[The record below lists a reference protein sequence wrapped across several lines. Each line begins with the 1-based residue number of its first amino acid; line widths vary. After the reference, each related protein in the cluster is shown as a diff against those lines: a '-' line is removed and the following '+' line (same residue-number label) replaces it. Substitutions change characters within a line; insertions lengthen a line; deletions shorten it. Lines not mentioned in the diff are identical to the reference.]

1 MALSSRLISKGNV
14 ETASRREELV
24 SALLAANT
32 ATPGLIILITAPS
45 SFPSSGKTSVTEAWR
60 SSLYHVT
67 VISPWNWNATTEEK
81 RQNYKRA
88 SDSIDNLRRITP
100 DAAYLVGLCYLLE
113 FRADDEFT
121 SRMKLTFTSPI
132 MKVRELDRV
141 FFGTGISILVFT
153 FSRLLGRTLSEAAAL
168 ERKIVRDLANDHC
181 MTLML
186 IDYSDPN
193 HLLDCWHCGKPVV
206 SSSFSNFL
214 KFSS

>member
-67 VISPWNWNATTEEK
+67 VISPWNWDATTEEK

-88 SDSIDNLRRITP
+88 SDSIDNLRKITP
-100 DAAYLVGLCYLLE
+100 DAAYLVSLCYLLE
-113 FRADDEFT
+113 FCADDDFI

-132 MKVRELDRV
+132 MKVREPDKV
-141 FFGTGISILVFT
+141 FFSAVSQFWYLHLVAFWGEHYPKLL
-153 FSRLLGRTLSEAAAL
+153 RLKE
-168 ERKIVRDLANDHC
+168 K
-181 MTLML
+181 
-186 IDYSDPN
+186 
-193 HLLDCWHCGKPVV
+193 
-206 SSSFSNFL
+206 
-214 KFSS
+214 